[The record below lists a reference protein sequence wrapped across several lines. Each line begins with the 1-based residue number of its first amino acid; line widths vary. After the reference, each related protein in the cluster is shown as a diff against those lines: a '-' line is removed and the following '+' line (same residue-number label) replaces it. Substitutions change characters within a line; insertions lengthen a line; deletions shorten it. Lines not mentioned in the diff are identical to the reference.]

1 MVTQKQLNESH
12 RQALGIAETI
22 ERLTLELH
30 SHKDILAMAGS
41 GKHTTDSGTFQVS
54 ENNVYDSEVMESA
67 LSKGQF
73 QRCSERVLRKAL
85 VKVLYPKVYESA
97 KERRGYK
104 VSI

>member
-41 GKHTTDSGTFQVS
+41 GKHTTDSGTFLVS
-54 ENNVYDSEVMESA
+54 ENNVYDAEQMEAA
-67 LSKGQF
+67 LSKGQW

-85 VKVLYPKVYESA
+85 VKALYPKVYAAA
-97 KERRGYK
+97 KKRQGWK
-104 VSI
+104 VSL